1 MIRNEH
7 LTELKEILLCFNN
20 DENLTIDAFGSMIE
34 SPRLFF
40 ELLLLFDKKKVRKLI
55 SVKKE
60 DRKKEK
66 NNKIDFS
73 QEDVFF
79 IISVNT
85 REELEKKY
93 SLSELKVMYEKIYSR
108 KPLSDATKTK
118 IATAL
123 KKMILQQ
130 QRGADFSK
138 I

>member
-1 MIRNEH
+1 MIRNKH
-7 LTELKEILLCFNN
+7 LMEMKEILLCFNN
-20 DENLTIDAFGSMIE
+20 DENLAIDDFGSVIE

-40 ELLLLFDKKKVRKLI
+40 ELLLSFDKKKVRRLI

-73 QEDVFF
+73 QEDVFS

-93 SLSELKVMYEKIYSR
+93 SLSELKTMYEKIYSR

-118 IATAL
+118 IAVSL
-123 KKMILQQ
+123 KKIMLQQ
-130 QRGADFSK
+130 QRVADFSN